1 MAGKLPRSG
10 ILTNAVLD
18 FINGDRMANAE
29 AMRQSRAT
37 ELGMLQH
44 LVQTALQNSTP
55 VAGEDLD
62 TTRQAFQKYDMPFDP
77 YNIQA
82 RQGML
87 KSLIPEIT
95 EYGMVDPS
103 AAQSLAGAQTQGD
116 IAQLKAGLGGAT
128 QKLALAKL
136 ALAMLGQGP
145 SYSALSTQPN
155 ADELMANLYSDPS
168 GLLGGIIRGTGAY
181 DQQAFNRDLALRQA
195 SARGGGSGGSSVP
208 GIFDQINGMFS
219 GVVDN
224 LTKVYGEGVV
234 PPEQRTSALMAMAG
248 EGVSLFAS
256 NAMKLGG
263 LSEEEATEKGIQA
276 VSKILSSWG
285 LDANVV
291 RKNLDLAFNPN
302 PKDKNPPKTSEG
314 GGQKIS
320 PDNLPKDLVDKI
332 RKEAE
337 RMADKDIANMS
348 SLVKEHMTPNVRNDK
363 IAVYYAHLLRV
374 AHMQVQQG
382 TDPKDVRVNLDPR
395 QAPLKLKSPEN
406 PGYYR

>member
-44 LVQTALQNSTP
+44 LIQTALQNSTP

-87 KSLIPEIT
+87 KSLVPAIT

-103 AAQSLAGAQTQGD
+103 VAQSLAGSQTQGD
-116 IAQLKAGLGGAT
+116 IAQLMAGSGGAT
-128 QKLALAKL
+128 QQLALAKQ

-155 ADELMANLYSDPS
+155 ADELLANLYRDPS

-181 DQQAFNRDLALRQA
+181 DQQA
-195 SARGGGSGGSSVP
+195 
-208 GIFDQINGMFS
+208 
-219 GVVDN
+219 
-224 LTKVYGEGVV
+224 
-234 PPEQRTSALMAMAG
+234 
-248 EGVSLFAS
+248 
-256 NAMKLGG
+256 
-263 LSEEEATEKGIQA
+263 
-276 VSKILSSWG
+276 
-285 LDANVV
+285 
-291 RKNLDLAFNPN
+291 
-302 PKDKNPPKTSEG
+302 
-314 GGQKIS
+314 
-320 PDNLPKDLVDKI
+320 
-332 RKEAE
+332 
-337 RMADKDIANMS
+337 
-348 SLVKEHMTPNVRNDK
+348 
-363 IAVYYAHLLRV
+363 
-374 AHMQVQQG
+374 
-382 TDPKDVRVNLDPR
+382 
-395 QAPLKLKSPEN
+395 
-406 PGYYR
+406 

>member
-1 MAGKLPRSG
+1 
-10 ILTNAVLD
+10 
-18 FINGDRMANAE
+18 
-29 AMRQSRAT
+29 
-37 ELGMLQH
+37 
-44 LVQTALQNSTP
+44 
-55 VAGEDLD
+55 
-62 TTRQAFQKYDMPFDP
+62 
-77 YNIQA
+77 
-82 RQGML
+82 
-87 KSLIPEIT
+87 
-95 EYGMVDPS
+95 
-103 AAQSLAGAQTQGD
+103 
-116 IAQLKAGLGGAT
+116 
-128 QKLALAKL
+128 
-136 ALAMLGQGP
+136 
-145 SYSALSTQPN
+145 
-155 ADELMANLYSDPS
+155 
-168 GLLGGIIRGTGAY
+168 
-181 DQQAFNRDLALRQA
+181 
-195 SARGGGSGGSSVP
+195 
-208 GIFDQINGMFS
+208 MFG

-224 LTKVYGEGVV
+224 LTKVYGEGMV

-314 GGQKIS
+314 GGQQIS

-363 IAVYYAHLLRV
+363 IAVYYARLLRN

-382 TDPKDVRVNLDPR
+382 TDPKDVRVSLDPR

-406 PGYYR
+406 TGYYR